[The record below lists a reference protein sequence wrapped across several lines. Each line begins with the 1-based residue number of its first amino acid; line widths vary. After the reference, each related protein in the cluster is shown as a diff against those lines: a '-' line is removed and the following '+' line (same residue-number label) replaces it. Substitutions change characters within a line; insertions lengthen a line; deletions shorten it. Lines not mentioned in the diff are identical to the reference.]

1 MVEQPGEVE
10 GERGCV
16 SRWCSA
22 PWTATCR
29 KAILTLPVV
38 KHASTNLYR
47 YEATYRELAVWLL
60 WYYDTGAACFVR
72 KLSRLFVV
80 RPPLSMSMSLWTEKQ
95 IKREDFYELTLGYQ
109 ENASRVAT
117 LASTGVTLGW
127 DVV

>member
-47 YEATYRELAVWLL
+47 YEATYRVA
-60 WYYDTGAACFVR
+60 
-72 KLSRLFVV
+72 FVV
-80 RPPLSMSMSLWTEKQ
+80 LRYRRGLLCAQALSALRRQATFV
-95 IKREDFYELTLGYQ
+95 DVD
-109 ENASRVAT
+109 VAVDRK
-117 LASTGVTLGW
+117 A
-127 DVV
+127 D